1 MKASGTPYFCDYMMS
16 ITSLPTANCQANHT
30 DQESKKQ
37 QFRIVLQRVLTLT
50 PLLIWTIVATT
61 NSLHS
66 NNYVAVSTSYI
77 ILLSLEC
84 ENRYNTTTICVTL

>member
-16 ITSLPTANCQANHT
+16 ITSLPTATCQANHT

-66 NNYVAVSTSYI
+66 NNYVAYLHHSYQP
-77 ILLSLEC
+77 LLSLEC
-84 ENRYNTTTICVTL
+84 ERPLQHHHTYL